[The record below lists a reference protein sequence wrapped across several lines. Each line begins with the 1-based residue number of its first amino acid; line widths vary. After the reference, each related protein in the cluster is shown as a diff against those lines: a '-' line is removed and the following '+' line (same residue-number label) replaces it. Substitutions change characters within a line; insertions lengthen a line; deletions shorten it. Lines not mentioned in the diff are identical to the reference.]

1 MKKDSVQTATYT
13 VLEPNTYLVVTADES
28 RLMDYCVQMN
38 ERNRIPGLLDV
49 HQQIMDGENRLY
61 YDVTGKK
68 RLTGVLG
75 NQKLT
80 RAQGEHL
87 FRSLFSLFHLLPEYF
102 LRTGMCLFDLEYLF
116 VDDHFNAYLPLLPL
130 ESDGGSV
137 DQELREFFLSLLGEC
152 CVGQQQDPYF
162 DRMVKYLIQPN
173 FSLEKMEELALPKTG
188 VAVPAAPA
196 PVAAAPV
203 APQPVGRPVPPPP
216 IPAPPAPRPGAR
228 PAPPPMPGG
237 AGLPPAAPPA
247 PAGKKKDKKT
257 PPAPPPMGFAIPGVP
272 GSGAPTPPPMPG
284 APSVPAPAEKKP
296 APAVEGGKKG
306 GLFHFG
312 GKKPSA
318 PPAPPQL
325 DMAAEKHMLTGATA
339 LKPPMTPPVI
349 TSLEEG
355 EWQGT
360 VSLDTLM
367 ESTVMMDGPIRLCPS
382 LTYRGRRVELNA
394 FPFTIGKSGCSL
406 NVDNPRVS
414 RCHATIFVEDG
425 AYFLRD
431 EGSTNHTYLEDGTV
445 LPPYTPYRLSGKLT
459 VVLGN
464 ERLELEIGGAQ

>member
-38 ERNRIPGLLDV
+38 ERNQIPGLLDV

-75 NQKLT
+75 SQKLT

-116 VDDHFNAYLPLLPL
+116 VDDHFNAYLPLLPM

-196 PVAAAPV
+196 PVAAPA
-203 APQPVGRPVPPPP
+203 ASQPMGRPVPPPP
-216 IPAPPAPRPGAR
+216 VPAPPAPRPGAR

-284 APSVPAPAEKKP
+284 APSVPPPAEKKP
-296 APAVEGGKKG
+296 APAADAGKKKG

-312 GKKPSA
+312 GKKPPA

-367 ESTVMMDGPIRLCPS
+367 ESTVMMDGPIRLGPS

-445 LPPYTPYRLSGKLT
+445 LPPYTPHRLSGKLT

-464 ERLELEIGGAQ
+464 ERLELEVGGAQ